1 MSTTSNSGKPND
13 GEVLFCVLSLQQTQ
27 LVN

>member
-13 GEVLFCVLSLQQTQ
+13 GEVLFCAVSLQQT
-27 LVN
+27 